1 MSSSTCRARK
11 IPTPEVY
18 SAWPLARPHLLRAVD
33 SKVSTGEVQIEDVYL
48 GVVSGNTDLWL
59 IYKDTVVVAAFTTRV
74 VHYERTP
81 VLLVPLVGGDG
92 LCEWKDLIEDV
103 RAEARSRGCKQVEL
117 LARDGWGEVYKNIGL
132 KKHWT
137 MFRLDAYPYED
148 AE

>member
-1 MSSSTCRARK
+1 MSSSTCRTRK

-48 GVVSGNTDLWL
+48 SVVSGNADLWL
-59 IYKDTVVVAAFTTRV
+59 IYKDTVVVAAFVTRV

-81 VLLVPLVGGDG
+81 VLLVPYVGGDG
-92 LCEWKDLIEDV
+92 VSEWAGLIEDV
-103 RAEARSRGCKQVEL
+103 RAEARARGCKQVEL
-117 LARDGWGEVYKNIGL
+117 LAREGWTKVYADLGL
-132 KKHWT
+132 KRHWT